1 MTALRF
7 LVALLTAATAL
18 PAAAAE
24 CSARSG
30 AAPAALVELY
40 TSEGCNSC
48 PPADRWFSQLA
59 VAGGSVVPLAFHVD
73 YWDHLGWKDRFAS
86 RAWSER
92 QREAV
97 RRSGARYAYTPQ
109 VMRNGR
115 DFPRW
120 SRSGSLAE
128 AASGDGPA
136 GASIALSVQSSPA
149 SVTVTAEAVTLAPG
163 AAGARLLVAVT
174 ESGLATQVK
183 AGENRGERL
192 AHDHVVRALADLG
205 PVGEAIRPVRS
216 VFAPGRD
223 WNREALAVVAF
234 VQDARSGAVLQA
246 LRLSCP
252 P

>member
-1 MTALRF
+1 MPVPRF
-7 LVALLTAATAL
+7 LIAFLAAAMAA
-18 PAAAAE
+18 PAAAGE
-24 CSARSG
+24 CDARSG
-30 AAPAALVELY
+30 ATRAALVELY

-86 RAWSER
+86 RAWSGR

-128 AASGDGPA
+128 AAAGDGPA
-136 GASIALSVQSSPA
+136 GASIALSLQTSPA
-149 SVTVTAEAVTLAPG
+149 SVTVTAEAGALVPG

-192 AHDHVVRALADLG
+192 AHDHVVRVLADLG
-205 PVGEAIRPVRS
+205 PVGETVQPVRR
-216 VFAPGRD
+216 VFALGRE
-223 WNREALAVVAF
+223 WNREALAVAAF
-234 VQDARSGAVLQA
+234 VQDTRTGAVLQA